1 VILLDTNVVSEPLRL
16 RGDVGV
22 RAWLDAQIVETLHL
36 SIISVAELRYGLE
49 ILPEGK
55 RKDDLRTRLESE
67 VLAAFGSRIL
77 LFDGTAAGAYS
88 SLRARARSKGLAIG
102 MADALIAATAASCGL
117 TVATRDTAPF
127 EAAGVAVI
135 NPWNHTK

>member
-1 VILLDTNVVSEPLRL
+1 VILLDTNVVSEPLKPK
-16 RGDVGV
+16 GDPAV

-36 SIISVAELRYGLE
+36 SIISVAELRYGLA

-55 RKDDLRTRLESE
+55 RKDDLCTRLESQ

-77 LFDGTAAGAYS
+77 HFDGQAADAYA
-88 SLRARARSKGLAIG
+88 SLRARARSQGLAIG
-102 MADALIAATAASCGL
+102 MADALIAATAASRAL

-135 NPWNHTK
+135 NPWNHKK